1 MKSSAVKV
9 AISAVEQLA
18 LQQAAEWFAVLS
30 DDAPEASERQAWQA
44 WLTAHPAH
52 QRAWAEVEAIN
63 AAFSNLNAVASK
75 SASHQALLHSSG
87 RRQALKMLG
96 LAGVTYL
103 GVSLLHRYSPWQDWL
118 TTLTASAITYRT
130 PAGRTHRV
138 LLADQGK
145 LWLNTDTQ
153 VRVAYGWMLR
163 RITLEYGEI
172 LLQSGHDPQARPL
185 VVDTQHGRLTALGT
199 RFTVCQEATR
209 TLLAVYEGRVAITP
223 SQGTA
228 ITLSAGQQAYFDR
241 HGVGAIQAALP
252 AREAWTRGILI
263 ADNQSLK
270 DFIAELARYHSTRL
284 SVAPDIAHLRLMGA
298 YPFANVP
305 LVLQEITHSLGIRQ
319 HTDAQGNIQLL
330 PAS

>member
-1 MKSSAVKV
+1 MPPL
-9 AISAVEQLA
+9 EQLA

-30 DDAPEASERQAWQA
+30 DGEPGQDERQAWQA
-44 WLTAHPAH
+44 WLAAHPAH

-63 AAFSNLNAVASK
+63 ASFSSLNAVASK

-96 LAGVTYL
+96 LAGTTYL

-118 TTLTASAITYRT
+118 TTLTANTSIYRT

-185 VVDTQHGRLTALGT
+185 VVDTRHGRLAALGT
-199 RFTVCQEATR
+199 RFTVCQQAER
-209 TLLAVYEGRVAITP
+209 TLLAVYEGQVAIAPT
-223 SQGTA
+223 QGSP
-228 ITLSAGQQAYFDR
+228 ITLRAGQQAYFDR
-241 HGVGAIQAALP
+241 HNVGAVQAALP

-270 DFIAELARYHSTRL
+270 DFVAELSRYHTTSLT
-284 SVAPDIAHLRLMGA
+284 VAPGIAHLRLMGA

-305 LVLQEITHSLGIRQ
+305 LVLQEISHSLGIRQ
-319 HTDAQGNIQLL
+319 QTDAQGNIQLL

>member
-1 MKSSAVKV
+1 MRPSAVK
-9 AISAVEQLA
+9 AAMPPLEQLA

-30 DDAPEASERQAWQA
+30 DSEPAESERQAWQA
-44 WLTAHPAH
+44 WLAAHPAH
-52 QRAWAEVEAIN
+52 QWAWAEVEAIN
-63 AAFSNLNAVASK
+63 ASFSSLNAVASK
-75 SASHQALLHSSG
+75 AASQQALLHSSG

-96 LAGVTYL
+96 LAGTTYL
-103 GVSLLHRYSPWQDWL
+103 SVSLLHRYSPWQDWL
-118 TTLTASAITYRT
+118 TTITANTSTYRT
-130 PAGRTHRV
+130 PAGSTHRV

-199 RFTVCQEATR
+199 RFTVCQQAER
-209 TLLAVYEGRVAITP
+209 TLLAVYEGQVAIAPT
-223 SQGTA
+223 QGSP
-228 ITLSAGQQAYFDR
+228 ITLRAGQQAYFDR
-241 HGVGAIQAALP
+241 YSVGAVQAALP

-263 ADNQSLK
+263 ADNQPLK
-270 DFIAELARYHSTRL
+270 DFIAELSRYYPTRI
-284 SVAPDIAHLRLMGA
+284 SVAPGIAHLRLMGA

-305 LVLQEITHSLGIRQ
+305 LVLQEISHSLGIRQ
-319 HTDAQGNIQLL
+319 QTDTHGNIQLL
-330 PAS
+330 PAN